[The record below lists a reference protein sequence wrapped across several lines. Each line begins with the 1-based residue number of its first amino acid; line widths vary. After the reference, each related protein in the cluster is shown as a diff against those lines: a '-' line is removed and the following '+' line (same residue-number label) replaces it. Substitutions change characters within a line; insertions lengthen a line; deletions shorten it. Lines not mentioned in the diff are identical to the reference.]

1 MESLYQS
8 ARLFLSS
15 KMAFALEITVKKHYI
30 LIMRKVLPAILFF
43 TFFVLLSKDT
53 FAAARYATCDV
64 CGLCRNTTL
73 SMFGVA
79 SLGIPEDSSVY
90 QKPSNWELCFKCLYP
105 TQAAQPATQEPC
117 ENTIKVINTKA
128 TPELVTNQNC
138 QSILIDDARNDYK
151 YKPQT
156 GRFYSD
162 VGCISTGVGS
172 FVDPNA
178 SVDVV
183 KRILDIVTSVTGA
196 IGLIYFIKGAIQ
208 LLTSRG
214 NTETIAEG
222 KKTLMNTLIGVA
234 FTLFALFIFR
244 FIAEQALRIPGL
256 S

>member
-1 MESLYQS
+1 MT
-8 ARLFLSS
+8 
-15 KMAFALEITVKKHYI
+15 FALEINAKKHYI
-30 LIMRKVLPAILFF
+30 LIMRKVIFVAVVFAFVFSFFF
-43 TFFVLLSKDT
+43 TEKVS
-53 FAAARYATCDV
+53 AVEPARYAACDV
-64 CGLCRNTTL
+64 CGFCRNTIVSIT
-73 SMFGVA
+73 GVP
-79 SLGIPEDSSVY
+79 SLVIPGKTNVY
-90 QKPSNWELCFKCLYP
+90 QKPSNWDLCFKCLYP
-105 TQAAQPATQEPC
+105 TQAAQPATQELC

-138 QSILIDDARNDYK
+138 QSIIIDPTTNDYK

-162 VGCISTGVGS
+162 IGCISTGVGS

-183 KRILDIVTSVTGA
+183 KRILDIVTSITGA
-196 IGLIYFIKGAIQ
+196 VGLIYFIKGAIQ

-222 KKTLMNTLIGVA
+222 KKTLVNTLIGVA

-244 FIAEQALRIPGL
+244 FVAEQALRIPGL
-256 S
+256 G